1 MADLMIRPESR
12 PDDLPESASL
22 ADRLLET
29 RSPQRPQSSP
39 RIRIEVDGRVVEG
52 FEGQTI
58 LEVCRDNGIEIPTLC
73 YEPKLPGF
81 GACRMCVVE
90 VEGEEHPPIS
100 CSRSCEDG
108 MKVQTQTEEVRR
120 LRRTNLE
127 LIFSD
132 HNAYCLPPC
141 QNKCPSH
148 IDIPGFL
155 KANAEADWRES
166 TRIFKR
172 TIPFP
177 SVLGRVCPAPC
188 EEHCRRDEVDEAIA
202 IRDSHRYAGDQ
213 VLKAMLD
220 EGVEP
225 PIPFERQ
232 APSGRKAAVIGSGPA
247 GMAAAFYLLLNGH
260 DVTVFERD
268 PAPGGM
274 LRYGIPQYRLPKV
287 EVLEAEY
294 ESVTRLGAKI
304 VCNAGL
310 GRDFT
315 LDDLTNRGFD
325 AVVIAIGCYDTNKLG
340 IPGEDAA
347 EVLDGLEYLRTATL
361 GLPYP
366 DHAGK
371 RVVVIGGG
379 FTSMDCSRTSIR
391 QGAKE
396 VTLVYRRD
404 MKDMP
409 AANEVHEAIEEG
421 VTAIFQAGPVRVVT
435 DKAGNVTG
443 VEFIRM
449 QPGAPDASGRR
460 RPEPAPG
467 TEFTV
472 PCDRVLLAIGQGP
485 ELDWIGPGSE
495 GPEATKQ
502 HRLKADAVT
511 FETGRPGVFGTG
523 DVRVG
528 AATVVQAVAEGRR
541 AAYAVDAF
549 LKGQDLAAIRTRQT
563 LAEPQPE
570 FLSIVP
576 FTSEVK
582 EPRYRMTAMEAEERN
597 HSYIEYELPYTRE
610 TAVAEST
617 RCLQCTC
624 EAIGFCDL
632 RRLGIEYGT
641 TLQTLEPGAHQ
652 GAGFRSVNENRFTG
666 VNHDYIRDDSHA
678 FILREPSRCIDCGRC
693 AQVCSEVVGAAC
705 YDFMRIGF
713 DTLVTTPLDMSL
725 NDTPCVSCGRCAE
738 TCPTG
743 ALMPKPRILEKYEVD
758 ESRCILCGIC
768 VDACPYD
775 ALRDGGDIE
784 LAHTSRAEPTIDLIA
799 LAAIDRETEITYIRR
814 ERGWADAAAA
824 EGRPFDPSR
833 MLPVLP
839 PTVAGIPTGAARWAR
854 ACPRQRSRRAR
865 DGDGAAARR
874 ARVAPVLRTLL
885 SIALA
890 LVVIGFVFTVAAVMV
905 IFLGQDWGDA
915 LFWVFACLMVISG
928 LLVVTMR
935 DIIRCGLAMIVCFGS
950 LAGIYVVMGATL
962 IGAAQVIVYIGAIS
976 VLILFAIMLTQT
988 KAAPTRL
995 VFQTQAG
1002 PAAIA
1007 AVVIAVLIGLAVSAT
1022 DWGARDERI
1031 PYTANQVSQQLFAT
1045 FVLPFEIVSV
1055 LLLAAVIGAVFLAK
1069 REPGG
1074 PS

>member
-1 MADLMIRPESR
+1 MADLITR
-12 PDDLPESASL
+12 PDNRPDTPIVYDTTTPREDSVAE
-22 ADRLLET
+22 RLLT
-29 RSPQRPQSSP
+29 TQSPQRPQSTP
-39 RIRIEVDGRVVEG
+39 AIRIEVDGRVIEG
-52 FEGQTI
+52 LEGQTI

-100 CSRSCEDG
+100 CSRACEDG

-155 KANAEADWRES
+155 KQNAEGNWRES
-166 TRIFKR
+166 TRVFKR

-188 EEHCRRDEVDEAIA
+188 EDHCRRDEVDEAIA

-213 VLKAMLD
+213 VLKQMLD
-220 EGVEP
+220 DGMDP
-225 PIPFERQ
+225 PVPFEILEKT
-232 APSGRKAAVIGSGPA
+232 GRKVAVIGSGPA
-247 GMAAAFYLLLNGH
+247 GMAAAYYLLINGH

-294 ESVTRLGAKI
+294 ESVTRLGGKM
-304 VCNAGL
+304 VCNQGL

-315 LDDLTNRGFD
+315 LDDLQFQGFD
-325 AVVIAIGCYDTNKLG
+325 AVLIAIGCYDTNKLG
-340 IPGEDAA
+340 VPGEDAA

-366 DHAGK
+366 GHRGK
-371 RVVVIGGG
+371 RVVVVGGG

-409 AANEVHEAIEEG
+409 ASGEVHEAIEEG
-421 VTAIFQAGPVRVVT
+421 VTAIFQAGPTRVIT
-435 DKAGNVTG
+435 DAAGNVTG
-443 VEFIRM
+443 IEFIRM
-449 QPGAPDASGRR
+449 VPGAPDASGRR

-467 TEFTV
+467 TEFTI

-485 ELDWIGPGSE
+485 ELTWIGPGSS
-495 GPEATKQ
+495 GPAATKNR
-502 HRLKADAVT
+502 RLQADAVT
-511 FETGRPGVFGTG
+511 FETGRKGVFASG

-528 AATVVQAVAEGRR
+528 AATVVQAIAEGRR
-541 AAYAVDAF
+541 SAYAVDAY
-549 LKGQDLAAIRTRQT
+549 LRGHDLATIKTRQQ

-582 EPRYRMTAMEAEERN
+582 EPRYRLKALEAEVRN
-597 HSYIEYELPYTRE
+597 TSYVEYEIPYSTAE
-610 TAVAEST
+610 AVAEST

-641 TLQTLEPGAHQ
+641 TLQTLEPQHDQ
-652 GAGFRSVNENRFTG
+652 GAGYRSVTENRFTG
-666 VNHDYIRDDSHA
+666 INHDYIRDDSHA

-693 AQVCSEVVGAAC
+693 ANVCAEVVGAAC

-743 ALMPKPRILEKYEVD
+743 ALMPKPRVLQKYEVD

-775 ALRDGGDIE
+775 ALRDGGEFE
-784 LAHTSRAEPTIDLIA
+784 LAHTSRAEPMIDLMA
-799 LAAIDRETEITYIRR
+799 LASIDRETEVTYIRR
-814 ERGWADAAAA
+814 ERDWLQRAVE
-824 EGRPFDPSR
+824 EGRFVDRAR

-839 PTVAGIPTGAARWAR
+839 ASVAGNGNGNGSSLTTTGHEH
-854 ACPRQRSRRAR
+854 
-865 DGDGAAARR
+865 GGAGGTH
-874 ARVAPVLRTLL
+874 LH
-885 SIALA
+885 
-890 LVVIGFVFTVAAVMV
+890 
-905 IFLGQDWGDA
+905 
-915 LFWVFACLMVISG
+915 
-928 LLVVTMR
+928 
-935 DIIRCGLAMIVCFGS
+935 
-950 LAGIYVVMGATL
+950 
-962 IGAAQVIVYIGAIS
+962 
-976 VLILFAIMLTQT
+976 
-988 KAAPTRL
+988 
-995 VFQTQAG
+995 
-1002 PAAIA
+1002 
-1007 AVVIAVLIGLAVSAT
+1007 
-1022 DWGARDERI
+1022 
-1031 PYTANQVSQQLFAT
+1031 
-1045 FVLPFEIVSV
+1045 
-1055 LLLAAVIGAVFLAK
+1055 AK
-1069 REPGG
+1069 
-1074 PS
+1074 

>member
-1 MADLMIRPESR
+1 MADLISRPEIRPDAPAVLDTTTPLE
-12 PDDLPESASL
+12 ETL
-22 ADRLLET
+22 AERLIT
-29 RSPQRPQSSP
+29 TQSPQRPLSTP

-52 FEGQTI
+52 LEGQTI

-90 VEGEEHPPIS
+90 VEGEANPPIS
-100 CSRSCEDG
+100 CSRAAEAG
-108 MKVQTQTEEVRR
+108 MVVRTQTDEVRR

-155 KANAEADWRES
+155 KANAEGEWRES
-166 TRIFKR
+166 ARIFKR

-177 SVLGRVCPAPC
+177 SILGRVCPAPC

-213 VLKAMLD
+213 VLRQMHD
-220 EGVEP
+220 EGIDP
-225 PIPFERQ
+225 PVPFELQ
-232 APSGRKAAVIGSGPA
+232 SKSGRRVAVIGSGPA
-247 GMAAAFYLLLNGH
+247 GMSAAYYLLIAGH
-260 DVTVFERD
+260 EVTVFERD

-294 ESVTRLGAKI
+294 ESVTRLGGRI
-304 VCNAGL
+304 VCGQGL

-315 LDDLTNRGFD
+315 IDDLQLQGFD
-325 AVVIAIGCYDTNKLG
+325 AILIAIGCYDTNKLG
-340 IPGEDAA
+340 IPGEDADG
-347 EVLDGLEYLRTATL
+347 VIDGLEYLRTATL

-371 RVVVIGGG
+371 RIVVIGGG
-379 FTSMDCSRTSIR
+379 FTAMDCSRTSVR
-391 QGAKE
+391 QGCAE
-396 VTLVYRRD
+396 TTLVYRRD

-409 AANEVHEAIEEG
+409 AASEVHEAIEEG
-421 VTAIFQAGPVRVVT
+421 VTAIFQAGPTRVIA
-435 DKAGNVTG
+435 DDAGKVTG

-449 QPGAPDASGRR
+449 QLGAPDASGRR

-467 TEFTV
+467 TEFVV

-485 ELDWIGPGSE
+485 DLSWIGPGSE
-495 GPEATKQ
+495 GVEATRQ
-502 HRLKADAVT
+502 RRLKADAVT
-511 FETGRPGVFGTG
+511 FATDRPGVFGTG
-523 DVRVG
+523 DVRIG
-528 AATVVQAVAEGRR
+528 AATVVQAIAEGRR
-541 AAYAVDAF
+541 ASYAIDAY
-549 LKGQDLAAIRTRQT
+549 LKGLDLSAIKTRQQ

-582 EPRYRMTAMEAEERN
+582 EPRIRLAAMEAEVRRD
-597 HSYIEYELPYTRE
+597 SYLEYEIPYTPE
-610 TAVAEST
+610 QAIAEST

-641 TLQTLEPGAHQ
+641 TLRTLEKQHHF
-652 GAGFRSVNENRFTG
+652 GAGFRSVTENRFTG
-666 VNHDYIRDDSHA
+666 RNHDYLRDDSHA

-693 AQVCSEVVGAAC
+693 AQVCAEVVGAAC

-743 ALMPKPRILEKYEVD
+743 ALMPKPRILEKYDVD

-775 ALRDGGDIE
+775 ALRDGADFE
-784 LAHTSRAEPTIDLIA
+784 LAHTGRERPMIDLIA
-799 LAAIDRETEITYIRR
+799 LAAVERETEATYIRR
-814 ERGWADAAAA
+814 ERDWATRALAD
-824 EGRPFDPSR
+824 GRPTRPDR
-833 MLPVLP
+833 LLPVLP
-839 PTVAGIPTGAARWAR
+839 ASLV
-854 ACPRQRSRRAR
+854 S
-865 DGDGAAARR
+865 GDGGGHGR
-874 ARVAPVLRTLL
+874 
-885 SIALA
+885 S
-890 LVVIGFVFTVAAVMV
+890 GGN
-905 IFLGQDWGDA
+905 GQGAGAHGPGD
-915 LFWVFACLMVISG
+915 G
-928 LLVVTMR
+928 H
-935 DIIRCGLAMIVCFGS
+935 G
-950 LAGIYVVMGATL
+950 
-962 IGAAQVIVYIGAIS
+962 
-976 VLILFAIMLTQT
+976 
-988 KAAPTRL
+988 
-995 VFQTQAG
+995 
-1002 PAAIA
+1002 
-1007 AVVIAVLIGLAVSAT
+1007 
-1022 DWGARDERI
+1022 
-1031 PYTANQVSQQLFAT
+1031 
-1045 FVLPFEIVSV
+1045 
-1055 LLLAAVIGAVFLAK
+1055 
-1069 REPGG
+1069 
-1074 PS
+1074 

>member
-1 MADLMIRPESR
+1 MTDLIERPPSEVVPREPGAGPGERHEPHVPRENESRPESR
-12 PDDLPESASL
+12 PDQPIKLDTLVPLEDSL
-22 ADRLLET
+22 AET
-29 RSPQRPQSSP
+29 YLTTQTPQRPQSTP

-52 FEGQTI
+52 LDGQTI

-81 GACRMCVVE
+81 GACRMCVVD

-100 CSRSCEDG
+100 CSRSAENG
-108 MKVQTQTEEVRR
+108 MVVQTQTEDIRR

-155 KANAEADWRES
+155 KQNAEGNFRES

-202 IRDSHRYAGDQ
+202 IRDSHRYAGDM
-213 VLKAMLD
+213 VIKSMLD
-220 EGVEP
+220 EGQDP
-225 PIPFERQ
+225 PIPFEKQ
-232 APSGRKAAVIGSGPA
+232 PATGRRAAVIGSGPA
-247 GMAAAFYLLLNGH
+247 GMAAAYYLLLSGH

-294 ESVTRLGAKI
+294 ESVSRLGGRI
-304 VCNAGL
+304 VCNQGL

-315 LDDLTNRGFD
+315 LDDLQYQGFD
-325 AVVIAIGCYDTNKLG
+325 AILVAIGCYDTNKLG
-340 IPGEDAA
+340 IPGEDAP

-409 AANEVHEAIEEG
+409 ASNEVHEAIEEG

-435 DKAGNVTG
+435 DKDNNVTG

-449 QPGAPDASGRR
+449 QLGEPDASGRR
-460 RPEPAPG
+460 RPEPAAG
-467 TEFTV
+467 TEFTI

-485 ELDWIGPGSE
+485 QLDWIGPGSE
-495 GPEATKQ
+495 GVKATKNR
-502 HRLKADAVT
+502 RLQADAVT

-523 DVRVG
+523 DVRIG
-528 AATVVQAVAEGRR
+528 AATVVEAIAEGRR

-549 LKGQDLAAIRTRQT
+549 LRGNDLAEIRTRQT
-563 LAEPQPE
+563 LAEPQPI

-582 EPRYRMTAMEAEERN
+582 EPRYRLKAMEAEERK
-597 HSYIEYELPYTRE
+597 HSYVEYELPYARE
-610 TAVAEST
+610 EIVAEST

-624 EAIGFCDL
+624 EAIGYCDL
-632 RRLGIEYGT
+632 RRLGIEYET
-641 TLQTLEPGAHQ
+641 TLTTLEPEPHQ
-652 GAGFRSVNENRFTG
+652 GAGLRSVGENRFTG
-666 VNHDYIRDDSHA
+666 VNHDYVRDDSHA

-693 AQVCSEVVGAAC
+693 AQVCAEVVGAAC

-743 ALMPKPRILEKYEVD
+743 ALMPKPRVLQKYEVD

-775 ALRDGGDIE
+775 ALRDGGEFE
-784 LAHTSRAEPTIDLIA
+784 LAHSSRAEPMIDLMA
-799 LAAIDRETEITYIRR
+799 MAQVDRETEVTYIRK
-814 ERGWADAAAA
+814 ERDWLQRAIEA
-824 EGRPFDPSR
+824 GRFVQTDR
-833 MLPVLP
+833 LLTVLP
-839 PTVAGIPTGAARWAR
+839 
-854 ACPRQRSRRAR
+854 
-865 DGDGAAARR
+865 
-874 ARVAPVLRTLL
+874 
-885 SIALA
+885 
-890 LVVIGFVFTVAAVMV
+890 
-905 IFLGQDWGDA
+905 
-915 LFWVFACLMVISG
+915 
-928 LLVVTMR
+928 
-935 DIIRCGLAMIVCFGS
+935 
-950 LAGIYVVMGATL
+950 ATL
-962 IGAAQVIVYIGAIS
+962 SRNGDSGNGHGNGSGPDGHGHGAGS
-976 VLILFAIMLTQT
+976 GGESR
-988 KAAPTRL
+988 AAHL
-995 VFQTQAG
+995 
-1002 PAAIA
+1002 
-1007 AVVIAVLIGLAVSAT
+1007 
-1022 DWGARDERI
+1022 
-1031 PYTANQVSQQLFAT
+1031 
-1045 FVLPFEIVSV
+1045 
-1055 LLLAAVIGAVFLAK
+1055 K
-1069 REPGG
+1069 
-1074 PS
+1074 

>member
-1 MADLMIRPESR
+1 MTDTIAR
-12 PDDLPESASL
+12 PDGRPLPTTTARTNADSL
-22 ADRLLET
+22 AERLLDT
-29 RSPQRPQSSP
+29 QSPQRPQSTP

-52 FEGQTI
+52 YEGQTI

-100 CSRSCEDG
+100 CSRTCEPE
-108 MKVQTQTEEVRR
+108 MKIQTQTEEVRR

-155 KANAEADWRES
+155 KANAEGDFRES
-166 TRIFKR
+166 ARIFKR

-202 IRDSHRYAGDQ
+202 IRDTHRYAGDQ
-213 VLKAMLD
+213 VLKSMLD
-220 EGVEP
+220 DGVDP
-225 PIPFERQ
+225 PVPFEQ
-232 APSGRKAAVIGSGPA
+232 QVKSGRRAAVIGSGPA
-247 GMAAAFYLLLNGH
+247 GMSAAYYLLIAGH

-294 ESVTRLGAKI
+294 ESVTRLGGKM

-310 GRDFT
+310 GRDFS
-315 LDDLTNRGFD
+315 LDDLTNQGFD
-325 AVVIAIGCYDTNKLG
+325 AVVVAIGCYDTNKLG
-340 IPGEDAA
+340 IPNEDAA

-366 DHAGK
+366 DHVGK

-379 FTSMDCSRTSIR
+379 FTSMDCSRTSVR

-409 AANEVHEAIEEG
+409 AADEVHEAIEEG
-421 VTAIFQAGPVRVVT
+421 VTAIFQAGPTRVMV
-435 DKAGNVTG
+435 DDDGNVTG

-449 QPGAPDASGRR
+449 ALGAPDASGRR

-467 TEFTV
+467 TEFTI

-485 ELDWIGPGSE
+485 ELDWLEQPGNE
-495 GPEATKQ
+495 GPEKTKQ
-502 HRLKADAVT
+502 WRLKADAVT

-523 DVRVG
+523 DVRIG

-541 AAYAVDAF
+541 SAYAVDAF
-549 LKGQDLAAIRTRQT
+549 LKGLDLSAIRTRQT

-582 EPRYRMTAMEAEERN
+582 EPRYRMTALEADLRN
-597 HSYIEYELPYTRE
+597 SSYIEYELPYTRE
-610 TAVAEST
+610 AAIAEST

-641 TLQTLEPGAHQ
+641 TLQTLEPAHHQ
-652 GAGFRSVNENRFTG
+652 GAGYRSVTENRFTG

-693 AQVCSEVVGAAC
+693 AQVCAEVVGAAC

-743 ALMPKPRILEKYEVD
+743 ALMPKPRVLEKYEVD

-784 LAHTSRAEPTIDLIA
+784 LAHTGRAEPTIDLMA
-799 LAAIDRETEITYIRR
+799 LASIDRETEVTYIRR
-814 ERGWADAAAA
+814 ERDWASRAAA
-824 EGRPFDPSR
+824 EGRVIDTTRF
-833 MLPVLP
+833 LPVLP
-839 PTVAGIPTGAARWAR
+839 AAVAGIPAGNGGNGHGH
-854 ACPRQRSRRAR
+854 
-865 DGDGAAARR
+865 DHGHGDGHGA
-874 ARVAPVLRTLL
+874 
-885 SIALA
+885 
-890 LVVIGFVFTVAAVMV
+890 VAA
-905 IFLGQDWGDA
+905 LG
-915 LFWVFACLMVISG
+915 
-928 LLVVTMR
+928 
-935 DIIRCGLAMIVCFGS
+935 
-950 LAGIYVVMGATL
+950 
-962 IGAAQVIVYIGAIS
+962 
-976 VLILFAIMLTQT
+976 
-988 KAAPTRL
+988 
-995 VFQTQAG
+995 
-1002 PAAIA
+1002 
-1007 AVVIAVLIGLAVSAT
+1007 
-1022 DWGARDERI
+1022 
-1031 PYTANQVSQQLFAT
+1031 
-1045 FVLPFEIVSV
+1045 
-1055 LLLAAVIGAVFLAK
+1055 
-1069 REPGG
+1069 PGG
-1074 PS
+1074 HE

>member
-1 MADLMIRPESR
+1 MTDTLARPER
-12 PDDLPESASL
+12 LPSGAPTETSASPDSL
-22 ADRLLET
+22 AERLLDT
-29 RSPQRPQSSP
+29 QAPQRPQSTP

-108 MKVQTQTEEVRR
+108 MKVETQTEEIRR

-155 KANAEADWRES
+155 KANAEGDWRES

-202 IRDSHRYAGDQ
+202 IRDTHRYAGDQ
-213 VLKAMLD
+213 VLKSMLD
-220 EGVEP
+220 EDVDP
-225 PIPFERQ
+225 PVPFERQ
-232 APSGRKAAVIGSGPA
+232 APSGRRAAVIGSGPA
-247 GMAAAFYLLLNGH
+247 GMAAAYYLLIAGH

-268 PAPGGM
+268 PSPGGM

-294 ESVTRLGAKI
+294 ESISRLGGTV

-315 LDDLTNRGFD
+315 LDDLTNQGFD
-325 AVVIAIGCYDTNKLG
+325 SVIVAIGCYDTNKLG
-340 IPGEDAA
+340 IPNEDADG
-347 EVLDGLEYLRTATL
+347 VIDGLEYLRTATL

-366 DHAGK
+366 GHVGK

-391 QGAKE
+391 QGAAE

-409 AANEVHEAIEEG
+409 AADEVHEAIEEG
-421 VTAIFQAGPVRVVT
+421 VTTIFQAGPTRVIT
-435 DKAGNVTG
+435 NPKTGAVTG

-449 QPGAPDASGRR
+449 QLGEPDASGRR
-460 RPEPAPG
+460 RPEPASG
-467 TEFTV
+467 TEFTI

-485 ELDWIGPGSE
+485 ELDWIGTPGNE

-502 HRLKADAVT
+502 RRLKADAVT
-511 FETGRPGVFGTG
+511 FWTGRPGVFGSG
-523 DVRVG
+523 DVRIG
-528 AATVVQAVAEGRR
+528 AATVVEAVAEGRR
-541 AAYAVDAF
+541 AAYAVDAYM
-549 LKGQDLAAIRTRQT
+549 KGMDLDAIRTRQT

-576 FTSEVK
+576 FTGEIK
-582 EPRYRMTAMEAEERN
+582 EPRYRMTPLPAEARN
-597 HSYIEYELPYTRE
+597 DSYIEYELPYTRE
-610 TAVAEST
+610 AAMAEST

-641 TLQTLEPGAHQ
+641 TLQTLEPQYHQ
-652 GAGFRSVNENRFTG
+652 GAGYRSVTENRFTG
-666 VNHDYIRDDSHA
+666 INHDYIRDDSHA

-693 AQVCSEVVGAAC
+693 ANVCAEVVGAAC

-775 ALRDGGDIE
+775 ALRDGADIE
-784 LAHTSRAEPTIDLIA
+784 LAHTGRSEPTIDLMA
-799 LAAIDRETEITYIRR
+799 LAAIDRETEVTYIQR
-814 ERGWADAAAA
+814 ERDWLTRARA
-824 EGRPFDPSR
+824 EGRVVDQSR
-833 MLPVLP
+833 LLPMLPPAIDGVP
-839 PTVAGIPTGAARWAR
+839 SNGGRSNGNGHGHGHDGHGA
-854 ACPRQRSRRAR
+854 
-865 DGDGAAARR
+865 
-874 ARVAPVLRTLL
+874 
-885 SIALA
+885 
-890 LVVIGFVFTVAAVMV
+890 VAA
-905 IFLGQDWGDA
+905 LG
-915 LFWVFACLMVISG
+915 
-928 LLVVTMR
+928 
-935 DIIRCGLAMIVCFGS
+935 
-950 LAGIYVVMGATL
+950 
-962 IGAAQVIVYIGAIS
+962 
-976 VLILFAIMLTQT
+976 
-988 KAAPTRL
+988 
-995 VFQTQAG
+995 
-1002 PAAIA
+1002 
-1007 AVVIAVLIGLAVSAT
+1007 
-1022 DWGARDERI
+1022 
-1031 PYTANQVSQQLFAT
+1031 
-1045 FVLPFEIVSV
+1045 
-1055 LLLAAVIGAVFLAK
+1055 
-1069 REPGG
+1069 PGRHE
-1074 PS
+1074 

>member
-1 MADLMIRPESR
+1 MTDLITRPET
-12 PDDLPESASL
+12 ASTAQSSGSPVAEDTL
-22 ADRLLET
+22 AERFLT
-29 RSPQRPQSSP
+29 SPAPQRPLSTP
-39 RIRIEVDGRVVEG
+39 PIRIEVDGRLVEG

-90 VEGEEHPPIS
+90 VEGMEHPPIS
-100 CSRSCEDG
+100 CSQRAEAG
-108 MKVQTQTEEVRR
+108 MKVRTQTDEVRR

-155 KANAEADWRES
+155 KANADADWRES
-166 TRIFKR
+166 ARIFKR

-177 SVLGRVCPAPC
+177 SILGRVCPAPC
-188 EEHCRRDEVDEAIA
+188 EEHCRRDEIDEAIA

-213 VLKAMLD
+213 VIKAMLD

-225 PIPFERQ
+225 PLPFERQ
-232 APSGRKAAVIGSGPA
+232 ASSGRRTAVIGSGPA
-247 GMAAAFYLLLNGH
+247 GMSAAYYLLLAGH

-294 ESVTRLGAKI
+294 ESVVRLGGRI
-304 VCNAGL
+304 VCNQAL
-310 GRDFT
+310 GRDFS
-315 LDDLTNRGFD
+315 LDDLQNQGFD
-325 AVVIAIGCYDTNKLG
+325 AVLVAIGCYDTNKLG
-340 IPGEDAA
+340 VPNEDADG
-347 EVLDGLEYLRTATL
+347 VLDGLEYLRTATL
-361 GLPYP
+361 GLRYP
-366 DHAGK
+366 GHEGS
-371 RVVVIGGG
+371 RVVVVGGG
-379 FTSMDCSRTSIR
+379 FTAMDCVRTSVR
-391 QGAKE
+391 QGAGE

-409 AANEVHEAIEEG
+409 AASEVHEAIEEG
-421 VTAIFQAGPVRVVT
+421 VTAIFQAGPTRVLV
-435 DKAGNVTG
+435 DDAGKVNG

-449 QPGAPDASGRR
+449 MLGEPDASGRR

-467 TEFTV
+467 TEFSV

-485 ELDWIGPGSE
+485 ELGWTDDAGNRGV
-495 GPEATKQ
+495 GATRNR
-502 HRLKADAVT
+502 RLKADAVT
-511 FETGRPGVFGTG
+511 FATDRPGVFGTG
-523 DVRVG
+523 DVRIG

-541 AAYAVDAF
+541 AAYAVDAY
-549 LKGQDLAAIRTRQT
+549 LKGADLSAIRTRQT

-582 EPRYRMTAMEAEERN
+582 EPRYRMSAMPAEVRN
-597 HSYIEYELPYTRE
+597 RSYVEYEIPYTPGE
-610 TAVAEST
+610 AVAEST

-624 EAIGFCDL
+624 EAIGYCDL

-641 TLQTLEPGAHQ
+641 TLKTLEKGFHQ
-652 GAGFRSVNENRFTG
+652 GAGYRSVTENRFTG
-666 VNHDYIRDDSHA
+666 YNHDYIRDDSHA

-693 AQVCSEVVGAAC
+693 ANVCAEVVGAAC

-743 ALMPKPRILEKYEVD
+743 ALMPKPRILRKYEVD

-775 ALRDGGDIE
+775 ALRDGADFE
-784 LAHTSRAEPTIDLIA
+784 TSHESRANPTIDLIA
-799 LAAIDRETEITYIRR
+799 LAGIERETEMTYIRR
-814 ERGWADAAAA
+814 ERDWVARMRG
-824 EGRPFDPSR
+824 EGRALAGPN
-833 MLPVLP
+833 LPVLP
-839 PTVAGIPTGAARWAR
+839 PTIAALGRPPGPGTGMVAGGNGSGAHAGTGH
-854 ACPRQRSRRAR
+854 
-865 DGDGAAARR
+865 
-874 ARVAPVLRTLL
+874 
-885 SIALA
+885 
-890 LVVIGFVFTVAAVMV
+890 
-905 IFLGQDWGDA
+905 
-915 LFWVFACLMVISG
+915 
-928 LLVVTMR
+928 
-935 DIIRCGLAMIVCFGS
+935 
-950 LAGIYVVMGATL
+950 
-962 IGAAQVIVYIGAIS
+962 AQG
-976 VLILFAIMLTQT
+976 
-988 KAAPTRL
+988 
-995 VFQTQAG
+995 
-1002 PAAIA
+1002 
-1007 AVVIAVLIGLAVSAT
+1007 
-1022 DWGARDERI
+1022 E
-1031 PYTANQVSQQLFAT
+1031 
-1045 FVLPFEIVSV
+1045 
-1055 LLLAAVIGAVFLAK
+1055 
-1069 REPGG
+1069 
-1074 PS
+1074 

>member
-1 MADLMIRPESR
+1 MADLITR
-12 PDDLPESASL
+12 PDNRPDSPAVLDTIEPR
-22 ADRLLET
+22 ADTAAERLLT
-29 RSPQRPQSSP
+29 TQSPQRPQSTP
-39 RIRIEVDGRVVEG
+39 PIRIQVDGRVVEG

-90 VEGEEHPPIS
+90 VEGSEHPPIS
-100 CSRSCEDG
+100 CSQRAEAG
-108 MKVQTQTEEVRR
+108 MKVETQTEEVRR

-155 KANAEADWRES
+155 KANAEANFRES
-166 TRIFKR
+166 ARIFKR

-220 EGVEP
+220 DGVDP
-225 PIPFERQ
+225 PVPFEMQ
-232 APSGRKAAVIGSGPA
+232 PKSGRRVAVIGSGPT
-247 GMAAAFYLLLNGH
+247 GMAAAYYLLIAGH
-260 DVTVFERD
+260 DVTVLERD

-274 LRYGIPQYRLPKV
+274 LRYGIPQYRLPKI
-287 EVLEAEY
+287 EVLDAEY
-294 ESVTRLGAKI
+294 ESITRLGGRI
-304 VCNAGL
+304 VCDQAL

-315 LDDLTNRGFD
+315 LDDLQYQGFD
-325 AVVIAIGCYDTNKLG
+325 AVLVAIGCYDTNKLG
-340 IPGEDAA
+340 IPAEDADG
-347 EVLDGLEYLRTATL
+347 VIDGLEYLRSATL
-361 GLPYP
+361 GLEVEG
-366 DHAGK
+366 HAGS

-379 FTSMDCSRTSIR
+379 FTSMDCTRTSVR
-391 QGAKE
+391 LGASE

-421 VTAIFQAGPVRVVT
+421 ATAIFQAGPTRIIT
-435 DKAGNVTG
+435 DEQTGKVSG

-449 QPGAPDASGRR
+449 QLGEPDASGRR

-467 TEFTV
+467 TEFTI

-485 ELDWIGPGSE
+485 DLSWVGPGST
-495 GPEATKQ
+495 GVEATKQ
-502 HRLKADAVT
+502 RRLKADAVT
-511 FETGRPGVFGTG
+511 FETGRPGVFGSG
-523 DVRVG
+523 DVRIG

-541 AAYAVDAF
+541 SAYAVDAY
-549 LKGQDLAAIRTRQT
+549 LKGLDLGAIRTRQT

-576 FTSEVK
+576 FTSETK
-582 EPRYRMTAMEAEERN
+582 EPRYRLTAMEPEVRN
-597 HSYIEYELPYTRE
+597 RSYVEYEIPYSRE
-610 TAVAEST
+610 EGMAEST

-641 TLQTLEPGAHQ
+641 TLKTLEPQHHQ
-652 GAGFRSVNENRFTG
+652 GAGYRSVTENRFTG
-666 VNHDYIRDDSHA
+666 LNHDYIRDDSHA

-693 AQVCSEVVGAAC
+693 ANVCAEVVGAAC

-743 ALMPKPRILEKYEVD
+743 ALMPKPRILQKYEVD

-775 ALRDGGDIE
+775 ALRHGADVE
-784 LAHTSRAEPTIDLIA
+784 LSHSSREEPMIDLIA
-799 LAAIDRETEITYIRR
+799 ISQVERETEVSYIGR
-814 ERGWADAAAA
+814 ERDWLERARA
-824 EGRPFDPSR
+824 EGRLVEPTR
-833 MLPVLP
+833 LLPVLP
-839 PTVAGIPTGAARWAR
+839 A
-854 ACPRQRSRRAR
+854 
-865 DGDGAAARR
+865 
-874 ARVAPVLRTLL
+874 
-885 SIALA
+885 SIAGNGHGGNGHGGSHDGHA
-890 LVVIGFVFTVAAVMV
+890 HGGAGRAIG
-905 IFLGQDWGDA
+905 
-915 LFWVFACLMVISG
+915 
-928 LLVVTMR
+928 
-935 DIIRCGLAMIVCFGS
+935 
-950 LAGIYVVMGATL
+950 
-962 IGAAQVIVYIGAIS
+962 
-976 VLILFAIMLTQT
+976 
-988 KAAPTRL
+988 
-995 VFQTQAG
+995 
-1002 PAAIA
+1002 
-1007 AVVIAVLIGLAVSAT
+1007 
-1022 DWGARDERI
+1022 
-1031 PYTANQVSQQLFAT
+1031 
-1045 FVLPFEIVSV
+1045 
-1055 LLLAAVIGAVFLAK
+1055 
-1069 REPGG
+1069 PGG
-1074 PS
+1074 GAHHR

>member
-1 MADLMIRPESR
+1 MADLITR
-12 PDDLPESASL
+12 PDNRPDTPIVFDTVTAREDTL
-22 ADRLLET
+22 AERLLT
-29 RSPQRPQSSP
+29 TQSPQRPQSTP
-39 RIRIEVDGRVVEG
+39 AIRMEVDGRVIEG

-100 CSRSCEDG
+100 CSRAAEDG
-108 MKVQTQTEEVRR
+108 MKVQTQTDELRR

-155 KANAEADWRES
+155 KQNAEGNWRES
-166 TRIFKR
+166 ARVFKR

-177 SVLGRVCPAPC
+177 SILGRVCLAPC
-188 EEHCRRDEVDEAIA
+188 EDHCRRDEVDEAIA

-213 VLKAMLD
+213 VLRQMLD
-220 EGVEP
+220 DGIDP
-225 PIPFERQ
+225 PLPFEVQ
-232 APSGRKAAVIGSGPA
+232 TQTGRRVAVIGSGPA
-247 GMAAAFYLLLNGH
+247 GMAAAYYLLINGH

-294 ESVTRLGAKI
+294 ESVTRLGGKI
-304 VCNAGL
+304 VCNQAL

-315 LDDLTNRGFD
+315 LDDLQLQGFD
-325 AVVIAIGCYDTNKLG
+325 AVLVAIGCYDTNKLG
-340 IPGEDAA
+340 VPGEDAA

-371 RVVVIGGG
+371 RVVVVGGG
-379 FTSMDCSRTSIR
+379 FTSMDCVRTSVR

-409 AANEVHEAIEEG
+409 ASGEVHEAIEEG
-421 VTAIFQAGPVRVVT
+421 VTAIFQAGPTRVIT
-435 DKAGNVTG
+435 DEAGNVTG

-449 QPGAPDASGRR
+449 ALGAPDASGRR

-467 TEFTV
+467 TEFTI

-485 ELDWIGPGSE
+485 DLTWIGPGST
-495 GPEATKQ
+495 GPTATKNR
-502 HRLKADAVT
+502 RLQADAVT
-511 FETGRPGVFGTG
+511 FETSRPGVFATG
-523 DVRVG
+523 DVRIG
-528 AATVVQAVAEGRR
+528 AATVVQAIAEGRR
-541 AAYAVDAF
+541 AAYAVNAY
-549 LKGQDLAAIRTRQT
+549 LRGHDLSEIKTRQT

-576 FTSEVK
+576 FTAEVK
-582 EPRYRMTAMEAEERN
+582 EPRYRMKALEAEVRN
-597 HSYIEYELPYTRE
+597 KSYVEYEIPYSIAE
-610 TAVAEST
+610 AVAEST

-641 TLQTLEPGAHQ
+641 TLQTLEPHHHQ
-652 GAGFRSVNENRFTG
+652 GAGYRSVTENRFTG
-666 VNHDYIRDDSHA
+666 INHDYIRDDSHA

-693 AQVCSEVVGAAC
+693 ANVCAEVVGAAC

-743 ALMPKPRILEKYEVD
+743 ALMPKPRILTKYEVD

-775 ALRDGGDIE
+775 ALRDGGEFE
-784 LAHTSRAEPTIDLIA
+784 LAHTSREEPMIDLMA
-799 LAAIDRETEITYIRR
+799 LAAVDRETEVTYIRR
-814 ERGWADAAAA
+814 ERDWLQRAAD
-824 EGRPFDPSR
+824 EGRFVDR
-833 MLPVLP
+833 GKLLPVLP
-839 PTVAGIPTGAARWAR
+839 A
-854 ACPRQRSRRAR
+854 
-865 DGDGAAARR
+865 
-874 ARVAPVLRTLL
+874 
-885 SIALA
+885 SIALGIGNGGSSGGTA
-890 LVVIGFVFTVAAVMV
+890 LATTG
-905 IFLGQDWGDA
+905 
-915 LFWVFACLMVISG
+915 
-928 LLVVTMR
+928 R
-935 DIIRCGLAMIVCFGS
+935 DDDG
-950 LAGIYVVMGATL
+950 AGGGAH
-962 IGAAQVIVYIGAIS
+962 AH
-976 VLILFAIMLTQT
+976 
-988 KAAPTRL
+988 PH
-995 VFQTQAG
+995 
-1002 PAAIA
+1002 
-1007 AVVIAVLIGLAVSAT
+1007 
-1022 DWGARDERI
+1022 AR
-1031 PYTANQVSQQLFAT
+1031 
-1045 FVLPFEIVSV
+1045 
-1055 LLLAAVIGAVFLAK
+1055 
-1069 REPGG
+1069 
-1074 PS
+1074 

>member
-1 MADLMIRPESR
+1 MTDTLARPER
-12 PDDLPESASL
+12 LPAEAPTGASAESL
-22 ADRLLET
+22 AERLLDT
-29 RSPQRPQSSP
+29 QAPQRPQSTP

-100 CSRSCEDG
+100 CSRDCEDG

-213 VLKAMLD
+213 VLKSMLD
-220 EGVEP
+220 DGVDP
-225 PIPFERQ
+225 PVPFERQ
-232 APSGRKAAVIGSGPA
+232 APSGRRAAVIGSGPA
-247 GMAAAFYLLLNGH
+247 GMAAAYYLLIAGH

-294 ESVTRLGAKI
+294 ESISRLGGEV
-304 VCNAGL
+304 VCNVGL

-315 LDDLTNRGFD
+315 LDDLTNQGFD
-325 AVVIAIGCYDTNKLG
+325 SVVVAIGCYDTNKLG
-340 IPGEDAA
+340 IPNEDADG
-347 EVLDGLEYLRTATL
+347 VIDGLEYLRTATL

-366 DHAGK
+366 GHIGK

-391 QGAKE
+391 QGASE

-409 AANEVHEAIEEG
+409 AADEVHEAIEEG
-421 VTAIFQAGPVRVVT
+421 VTAIFQAGPTRVIT
-435 DKAGNVTG
+435 NPKSGAVTG

-449 QPGAPDASGRR
+449 QLGEPDASGRR

-467 TEFTV
+467 TEFTI

-485 ELDWIGPGSE
+485 ELDWVGMPGNE

-502 HRLKADAVT
+502 RRLKADAVT
-511 FETGRPGVFGTG
+511 FSTGRPGVFGSG
-523 DVRVG
+523 DVRIG
-528 AATVVQAVAEGRR
+528 AATVVEAVAEGRR
-541 AAYAVDAF
+541 AAYAVDAY
-549 LKGQDLAAIRTRQT
+549 LKGMDLDAIRTRQT

-576 FTSEVK
+576 FTGEVK
-582 EPRYRMTAMEAEERN
+582 EPRYRMTPLPADARN
-597 HSYIEYELPYTRE
+597 DSYIEYELPYTRE
-610 TAVAEST
+610 AAMAEST

-641 TLQTLEPGAHQ
+641 TLATLEPNHHQ
-652 GAGFRSVNENRFTG
+652 GAGYRSVTENRFTG

-775 ALRDGGDIE
+775 ALRDGADIE
-784 LAHTSRAEPTIDLIA
+784 LAHTGRSEPTIDLMA
-799 LAAIDRETEITYIRR
+799 LAAIDRETEVTYIQR
-814 ERGWADAAAA
+814 ERDWLARARA
-824 EGRPFDPSR
+824 EGRVVDRSR
-833 MLPVLP
+833 LLPMLPPAIEGVP
-839 PTVAGIPTGAARWAR
+839 SNGGRSNGNGHGHDGHGA
-854 ACPRQRSRRAR
+854 
-865 DGDGAAARR
+865 
-874 ARVAPVLRTLL
+874 
-885 SIALA
+885 
-890 LVVIGFVFTVAAVMV
+890 VAA
-905 IFLGQDWGDA
+905 
-915 LFWVFACLMVISG
+915 
-928 LLVVTMR
+928 
-935 DIIRCGLAMIVCFGS
+935 
-950 LAGIYVVMGATL
+950 
-962 IGAAQVIVYIGAIS
+962 IG
-976 VLILFAIMLTQT
+976 
-988 KAAPTRL
+988 
-995 VFQTQAG
+995 
-1002 PAAIA
+1002 
-1007 AVVIAVLIGLAVSAT
+1007 
-1022 DWGARDERI
+1022 
-1031 PYTANQVSQQLFAT
+1031 
-1045 FVLPFEIVSV
+1045 
-1055 LLLAAVIGAVFLAK
+1055 
-1069 REPGG
+1069 PGRHE
-1074 PS
+1074 

>member
-1 MADLMIRPESR
+1 MTDLITRPERR
-12 PDDLPESASL
+12 PVSPDESL
-22 ADRLLET
+22 AERLLA
-29 RSPQRPQSSP
+29 SPAPQRPHSTP
-39 RIRIEVDGRVVEG
+39 AIRIEVDGRVVEG
-52 FEGQTI
+52 LEGQTI

-81 GACRMCVVE
+81 GACRMCVVK

-100 CSRSCEDG
+100 CSRTAEPE
-108 MKVQTQTEEVRR
+108 MKVQTQTEELRR

-155 KANAEADWRES
+155 KQNAEGEWRES
-166 TRIFKR
+166 ARIFKR

-202 IRDSHRYAGDQ
+202 IRDSHRHAGDQ

-220 EGVEP
+220 QGIDP
-225 PIPFERQ
+225 PVPFELQ
-232 APSGRKAAVIGSGPA
+232 PKSGRRAAVIGSGPA
-247 GMAAAFYLLLNGH
+247 GMSAAYYLLIAGH
-260 DVTVFERD
+260 EVTVFERD

-294 ESVTRLGAKI
+294 ESVTRLGGKM
-304 VCNAGL
+304 VCGQAL

-315 LDDLTNRGFD
+315 LDDLQNQGFD
-325 AVVIAIGCYDTNKLG
+325 AVVVAIGCYDTNTLG
-340 IPGEDAA
+340 IPSEDADG
-347 EVLDGLEYLRTATL
+347 VIDGLEYLRTATL

-379 FTSMDCSRTSIR
+379 FTSMDCSRTSVR
-391 QGAKE
+391 QGAAE

-409 AANEVHEAIEEG
+409 ASGEVHEAIEEG
-421 VTAIFQAGPVRVVT
+421 VQAIFQAGPTRVIT
-435 DKAGNVTG
+435 DERTGKVTG

-449 QPGAPDASGRR
+449 ALGAPDASGRR

-467 TEFTV
+467 TEFII

-485 ELDWIGPGSE
+485 DLRWIGPGSE
-495 GPEATKQ
+495 GVKANRQ
-502 HRLKADAVT
+502 RRLQADAVT

-523 DVRVG
+523 DVRIG
-528 AATVVQAVAEGRR
+528 ATTVVQATAEGRR
-541 AAYAVDAF
+541 AAYAADAF
-549 LKGQDLAAIRTRQT
+549 LKGQDLSAIRTRQT

-576 FTSEVK
+576 FTSEAK
-582 EPRYRMTAMEAEERN
+582 EPRYRMTAMEADERN
-597 HSYIEYELPYTRE
+597 RSYVEYEIPYTRE
-610 TAVAEST
+610 EAVAEST

-632 RRLGIEYGT
+632 RRLGIEHGT
-641 TLQTLEPGAHQ
+641 TLQTLEPGHDH
-652 GAGFRSVNENRFTG
+652 GAGYRSVTENRFTG
-666 VNHDYIRDDSHA
+666 VNHDYVRDDSHA

-693 AQVCSEVVGAAC
+693 ANVCAEVVGAAC
-705 YDFMRIGF
+705 YDFMRTGF

-743 ALMPKPRILEKYEVD
+743 ALMPKPRVLQKFEVD

-775 ALRDGGDIE
+775 ALRDGGDFE
-784 LAHTSRAEPTIDLIA
+784 LAHTSRSNPNIDLLA
-799 LAAIDRETEITYIRR
+799 LAAIDRETEGTYIRR
-814 ERGWADAAAA
+814 DREWRDKAASS
-824 EGRPFDPSR
+824 GRLVPASR
-833 MLPVLP
+833 HLPVLP
-839 PTVAGIPTGAARWAR
+839 A
-854 ACPRQRSRRAR
+854 S
-865 DGDGAAARR
+865 
-874 ARVAPVLRTLL
+874 
-885 SIALA
+885 
-890 LVVIGFVFTVAAVMV
+890 VAAQ
-905 IFLGQDWGDA
+905 LGAGGNGHDNGHA
-915 LFWVFACLMVISG
+915 GSSG
-928 LLVVTMR
+928 T
-935 DIIRCGLAMIVCFGS
+935 GHA
-950 LAGIYVVMGATL
+950 
-962 IGAAQVIVYIGAIS
+962 
-976 VLILFAIMLTQT
+976 
-988 KAAPTRL
+988 RL
-995 VFQTQAG
+995 
-1002 PAAIA
+1002 
-1007 AVVIAVLIGLAVSAT
+1007 
-1022 DWGARDERI
+1022 
-1031 PYTANQVSQQLFAT
+1031 
-1045 FVLPFEIVSV
+1045 
-1055 LLLAAVIGAVFLAK
+1055 K
-1069 REPGG
+1069 
-1074 PS
+1074 

>member
-1 MADLMIRPESR
+1 MTDLITR
-12 PDDLPESASL
+12 PDDLPTASPTTTPLADSL
-22 ADRLLET
+22 AERLIT
-29 RSPQRPQSSP
+29 TQAPQRPQHTP
-39 RIRIEVDGRVVEG
+39 PIRIEVDGRVVEG
-52 FEGQTI
+52 LEGQTI

-90 VEGEEHPPIS
+90 VEGEAHPPIS
-100 CSRSCEDG
+100 CSRRAEAG
-108 MKVQTQTEEVRR
+108 MVVQTQTDEVRR

-155 KANAEADWRES
+155 KANAEGNWRES
-166 TRIFKR
+166 ARIFKR

-213 VLKAMLD
+213 VIRAQLNDGMD
-220 EGVEP
+220 P
-225 PIPFERQ
+225 PLPFEPK
-232 APSGRKAAVIGSGPA
+232 AASGRRVAVIGSGPA
-247 GMAAAFYLLLNGH
+247 GMAAAYYLLLAGH

-294 ESVTRLGAKI
+294 ESVTRLGGT
-304 VCNAGL
+304 VVTNQGL

-315 LDDLTNRGFD
+315 LDDLQNRGFE
-325 AVVIAIGCYDTNKLG
+325 AVLIAIGCYDTNKLG
-340 IPGEDAA
+340 IPGEDA
-347 EVLDGLEYLRTATL
+347 EGVIDGLEYLRTATL

-366 DHAGK
+366 GHAGT

-379 FTSMDCSRTSIR
+379 FTSMDCSRTSVR
-391 QGAKE
+391 QGARE

-421 VTAIFQAGPVRVVT
+421 VTAIFQAGPVRVIT
-435 DKAGNVTG
+435 DEKTNRVTG

-449 QPGAPDASGRR
+449 RAGAPDASGRR

-467 TEFTV
+467 TEFTI

-485 ELDWIGPGSE
+485 ELTWIGPGSE
-495 GPEATKQ
+495 GPEATKNR
-502 HRLKADAVT
+502 RLKADAVT

-528 AATVVQAVAEGRR
+528 AATVVQAIAEGRR
-541 AAYAVDAF
+541 AAYAVDAY
-549 LKGQDLAAIRTRQT
+549 LQGQDLAGIRTRQT

-576 FTSEVK
+576 FTGEVK
-582 EPRYRMTAMEAEERN
+582 EPRYRLKSLEAEERN
-597 HSYIEYELPYTRE
+597 HDYIEYEIPYTRE
-610 TAVAEST
+610 EVVAEST

-641 TLQTLEPGAHQ
+641 TLRTLEPQNHQ
-652 GAGFRSVNENRFTG
+652 GAGYRSVTENRFTG
-666 VNHDYIRDDSHA
+666 TNHDYIRDDSHA

-693 AQVCSEVVGAAC
+693 ANVCAEVVGAAC

-725 NDTPCVSCGRCAE
+725 N
-738 TCPTG
+738 
-743 ALMPKPRILEKYEVD
+743 
-758 ESRCILCGIC
+758 
-768 VDACPYD
+768 
-775 ALRDGGDIE
+775 
-784 LAHTSRAEPTIDLIA
+784 
-799 LAAIDRETEITYIRR
+799 
-814 ERGWADAAAA
+814 
-824 EGRPFDPSR
+824 
-833 MLPVLP
+833 
-839 PTVAGIPTGAARWAR
+839 
-854 ACPRQRSRRAR
+854 
-865 DGDGAAARR
+865 
-874 ARVAPVLRTLL
+874 
-885 SIALA
+885 
-890 LVVIGFVFTVAAVMV
+890 
-905 IFLGQDWGDA
+905 
-915 LFWVFACLMVISG
+915 
-928 LLVVTMR
+928 
-935 DIIRCGLAMIVCFGS
+935 
-950 LAGIYVVMGATL
+950 
-962 IGAAQVIVYIGAIS
+962 
-976 VLILFAIMLTQT
+976 
-988 KAAPTRL
+988 
-995 VFQTQAG
+995 
-1002 PAAIA
+1002 
-1007 AVVIAVLIGLAVSAT
+1007 
-1022 DWGARDERI
+1022 
-1031 PYTANQVSQQLFAT
+1031 
-1045 FVLPFEIVSV
+1045 
-1055 LLLAAVIGAVFLAK
+1055 
-1069 REPGG
+1069 
-1074 PS
+1074 

>member
-1 MADLMIRPESR
+1 MTDLIARPE
-12 PDDLPESASL
+12 PASL
-22 ADRLLET
+22 AIEPEALAERLLDT
-29 RSPQRPQSSP
+29 QSPQRPQSTP

-100 CSRSCEDG
+100 CSRTCEPE
-108 MKVQTQTEEVRR
+108 MKVQTQTDELRR

-166 TRIFKR
+166 SRIFKR

-177 SVLGRVCPAPC
+177 SILGRVCPAPC

-213 VLKAMLD
+213 VLKSMLD
-220 EGVEP
+220 DGVDP
-225 PIPFERQ
+225 PLPFEPQ
-232 APSGRKAAVIGSGPA
+232 APSGRRAAVIGSGPT
-247 GMAAAFYLLLNGH
+247 GMATAYYLLLTGH

-268 PAPGGM
+268 AAPGGM
-274 LRYGIPQYRLPKV
+274 LRYGIPQYRLPKI

-294 ESVTRLGAKI
+294 ESVTRLGGKI
-304 VCNAGL
+304 VCNAAL
-310 GRDFT
+310 GRDYT
-315 LDDLTNRGFD
+315 LDDLTNQGFD
-325 AVVIAIGCYDTNKLG
+325 AVVVAIGCYEANKLG
-340 IPGEDAA
+340 IPGEDAT
-347 EVLDGLEYLRTATL
+347 ECLDGIEYLRTATL

-379 FTSMDCSRTSIR
+379 FTSMDCSRTSVR

-409 AANEVHEAIEEG
+409 AANEIHEAMEEG
-421 VTAIFQAGPVRVVT
+421 VTAIFQAGPVRVIT
-435 DKAGNVTG
+435 DDKGNVTG

-449 QPGAPDASGRR
+449 ALGAPDDSGRR

-467 TEFTV
+467 TEFTI

-485 ELDWIGPGSE
+485 ELDWLAEPGNE
-495 GPEATKQ
+495 GPEKTKQ
-502 HRLKADAVT
+502 SRLKADAVT

-523 DVRVG
+523 DVRIG
-528 AATVVQAVAEGRR
+528 AATVVQAIAEGRR
-541 AAYAVDAF
+541 AAYAVDAY
-549 LKGQDLAAIRTRQT
+549 LKGFDLTTIRTRQT

-576 FTSEVK
+576 FTSEIK
-582 EPRYRMTAMEAEERN
+582 ESRYRMRALEAEERN
-597 HSYIEYELPYTRE
+597 HSYIEYELPYTPE
-610 TAVAEST
+610 AAVAEST

-641 TLQTLEPGAHQ
+641 TLKTLEPQHNH
-652 GAGFRSVNENRFTG
+652 GAGYRSVTENRFTG

-743 ALMPKPRILEKYEVD
+743 ALMPKPRVLQKYEVD

-775 ALRDGGDIE
+775 ALRDGADIE
-784 LAHTSRAEPTIDLIA
+784 LADTSRESPMIDLLAIA
-799 LAAIDRETEITYIRR
+799 AVDRETEVTYIRR
-814 ERGWADAAAA
+814 ERDWATRAAA
-824 EGRPFDPSR
+824 EGRFVDSAR
-833 MLPVLP
+833 LLPMLP
-839 PTVAGIPTGAARWAR
+839 PT
-854 ACPRQRSRRAR
+854 
-865 DGDGAAARR
+865 
-874 ARVAPVLRTLL
+874 
-885 SIALA
+885 
-890 LVVIGFVFTVAAVMV
+890 
-905 IFLGQDWGDA
+905 
-915 LFWVFACLMVISG
+915 ISG
-928 LLVVTMR
+928 L
-935 DIIRCGLAMIVCFGS
+935 
-950 LAGIYVVMGATL
+950 
-962 IGAAQVIVYIGAIS
+962 
-976 VLILFAIMLTQT
+976 
-988 KAAPTRL
+988 
-995 VFQTQAG
+995 
-1002 PAAIA
+1002 
-1007 AVVIAVLIGLAVSAT
+1007 
-1022 DWGARDERI
+1022 
-1031 PYTANQVSQQLFAT
+1031 
-1045 FVLPFEIVSV
+1045 
-1055 LLLAAVIGAVFLAK
+1055 
-1069 REPGG
+1069 PGG
-1074 PS
+1074 NGHGQDHGNGHHGGSAVAHASHE

>member
-1 MADLMIRPESR
+1 MADLLPRPYAQSNAIQ
-12 PDDLPESASL
+12 PLDDSL
-22 ADRLLET
+22 AERLIT
-29 RSPQRPQSSP
+29 TQSPQRPQSSP

-155 KANAEADWRES
+155 KANAEANWRES

-213 VLKAMLD
+213 VLKSMLD
-220 EGVEP
+220 EGEDP
-225 PIPFERQ
+225 PIPYERQ
-232 APSGRKAAVIGSGPA
+232 APSGRRAAVIGSGPA
-247 GMAAAFYLLLNGH
+247 GMAAAFYLLLSGH
-260 DVTVFERD
+260 DVTVYERD

-294 ESVTRLGAKI
+294 ESVTRLGGRM
-304 VCNAGL
+304 VCDQAL

-315 LDDLTNRGFD
+315 LDDLTNQGFG
-325 AVVIAIGCYDTNKLG
+325 AVLVAIGCYDTNKLG

-409 AANEVHEAIEEG
+409 AADEVHEAIEEG

-435 DKAGNVTG
+435 DDAGNVTG

-449 QPGAPDASGRR
+449 QPGEPDASGRR

-467 TEFTV
+467 TEFTI

-485 ELDWIGPGSE
+485 ELDWLDKPGNE
-495 GPEATKQ
+495 GVEATKNR
-502 HRLKADAVT
+502 RLKADAVT
-511 FETGRPGVFGTG
+511 FSTGRAGVFGTG
-523 DVRVG
+523 DVRIG
-528 AATVVQAVAEGRR
+528 AATVVEAVAEGRR
-541 AAYAVDAF
+541 AAYAVDAY
-549 LKGQDLAAIRTRQT
+549 LKGMDLDAIRTRQT

-576 FTSEVK
+576 FTGEIK
-582 EPRYRMTAMEAEERN
+582 EPRYRLKPLPAEERN
-597 HSYIEYELPYTRE
+597 DSYIEYELPYTPE
-610 TAVAEST
+610 AAMAEST

-641 TLQTLEPGAHQ
+641 TLPTLEMRHHA
-652 GAGFRSVNENRFTG
+652 GAGYRSVTENRFTG

-678 FILREPSRCIDCGRC
+678 SILREPSRCIDCGRC

-743 ALMPKPRILEKYEVD
+743 ALMPKPRVLQKYDVD

-775 ALRDGGDIE
+775 ALRCGPDFE
-784 LAHTSRAEPTIDLIA
+784 LAHESRLEPTIDLMAISA
-799 LAAIDRETEITYIRR
+799 LDQDTEMSYIRK
-814 ERGWADAAAA
+814 ERDWADRARA
-824 EGRPFDPSR
+824 EGRLIDEGR

-839 PTVAGIPTGAARWAR
+839 ATVASGIG
-854 ACPRQRSRRAR
+854 
-865 DGDGAAARR
+865 
-874 ARVAPVLRTLL
+874 
-885 SIALA
+885 
-890 LVVIGFVFTVAAVMV
+890 
-905 IFLGQDWGDA
+905 
-915 LFWVFACLMVISG
+915 
-928 LLVVTMR
+928 
-935 DIIRCGLAMIVCFGS
+935 
-950 LAGIYVVMGATL
+950 
-962 IGAAQVIVYIGAIS
+962 
-976 VLILFAIMLTQT
+976 
-988 KAAPTRL
+988 
-995 VFQTQAG
+995 
-1002 PAAIA
+1002 
-1007 AVVIAVLIGLAVSAT
+1007 
-1022 DWGARDERI
+1022 
-1031 PYTANQVSQQLFAT
+1031 N
-1045 FVLPFEIVSV
+1045 
-1055 LLLAAVIGAVFLAK
+1055 
-1069 REPGG
+1069 GG
-1074 PS
+1074 T

>member
-1 MADLMIRPESR
+1 MTDLIVRPDGRPSVPERSPESR
-12 PDDLPESASL
+12 PDQPIKHDTRQPLENTL
-22 ADRLLET
+22 AEQLIT
-29 RSPQRPQSSP
+29 TQAPQRPQSTP
-39 RIRIEVDGRVVEG
+39 RIRIEVDGRLVEG
-52 FEGQTI
+52 LEGQTI

-100 CSRSCEDG
+100 CSRAAEPE
-108 MKVQTQTEEVRR
+108 MKVQTQTEEIRR

-155 KANAEADWRES
+155 KQNAEGNFRES

-188 EEHCRRDEVDEAIA
+188 EDHCRRDEVDEAIA

-213 VLKAMLD
+213 VIKAMLD
-220 EGVEP
+220 EGIDP
-225 PIPFERQ
+225 PLPFEVQ
-232 APSGRKAAVIGSGPA
+232 AKTGRRVAIIGSGPA
-247 GMAAAFYLLLNGH
+247 GMAAAYYLLINGH
-260 DVTVFERD
+260 DVTIYERD

-274 LRYGIPQYRLPKV
+274 LRYGIPQYRLPKI

-294 ESVTRLGAKI
+294 ESVTRLGGKM
-304 VCNAGL
+304 VCNQGL

-315 LDDLTNRGFD
+315 LDDLQFQGYD
-325 AVVIAIGCYDTNKLG
+325 AVLIAIGCYDTNKLG
-340 IPGEDAA
+340 VPGEDAA

-366 DHAGK
+366 GHEGK
-371 RVVVIGGG
+371 RVVVVGGG

-391 QGAKE
+391 QGASE

-409 AANEVHEAIEEG
+409 ASNEVHEAIEEG
-421 VTAIFQAGPVRVVT
+421 VTAIFQAGPTRVIIDAT
-435 DKAGNVTG
+435 GNVTG
-443 VEFIRM
+443 IEFIRM
-449 QPGAPDASGRR
+449 VPGEPDASGRR

-467 TEFTV
+467 TEFTI

-485 ELDWIGPGSE
+485 ELDWIGPGSQ
-495 GPEATKQ
+495 GPKATKNR
-502 HRLKADAVT
+502 RLQADAVT
-511 FETGRPGVFGTG
+511 FETGRPGVFATG
-523 DVRVG
+523 DVRIG
-528 AATVVQAVAEGRR
+528 AATVVAAVAEGRR
-541 AAYAVDAF
+541 AAYAANAF
-549 LKGQDLAAIRTRQT
+549 LRGQDLGALKTRQT

-576 FTSEVK
+576 FTGERK
-582 EPRYRMTAMEAEERN
+582 EPRYRMKALEADVRN
-597 HSYIEYELPYTRE
+597 KSYVEYEIPYSKE
-610 TAVAEST
+610 EIVAEST

-632 RRLGIEYGT
+632 RRLGVEYGT
-641 TLQTLEPGAHQ
+641 TLKTLEPDFHQ
-652 GAGFRSVNENRFTG
+652 GAGYRSVTENRFTG
-666 VNHDYIRDDSHA
+666 INHDYIRDDSHA

-693 AQVCSEVVGAAC
+693 ANVCAEVVGAAC

-743 ALMPKPRILEKYEVD
+743 ALMPKPRVLQKYEVD

-775 ALRDGGDIE
+775 ALRDGGEFE
-784 LAHTSRAEPTIDLIA
+784 LASASREDPEVDLMA
-799 LAAIDRETEITYIRR
+799 LAAIDRETEVTYIRK
-814 ERGWADAAAA
+814 ERDWLQRAIEAGRFID
-824 EGRPFDPSR
+824 EGRL
-833 MLPVLP
+833 LPVLP
-839 PTVAGIPTGAARWAR
+839 P
-854 ACPRQRSRRAR
+854 
-865 DGDGAAARR
+865 
-874 ARVAPVLRTLL
+874 
-885 SIALA
+885 
-890 LVVIGFVFTVAAVMV
+890 
-905 IFLGQDWGDA
+905 
-915 LFWVFACLMVISG
+915 
-928 LLVVTMR
+928 
-935 DIIRCGLAMIVCFGS
+935 S
-950 LAGIYVVMGATL
+950 LANGNGN
-962 IGAAQVIVYIGAIS
+962 GNGSGNGHGHAAG
-976 VLILFAIMLTQT
+976 
-988 KAAPTRL
+988 
-995 VFQTQAG
+995 G
-1002 PAAIA
+1002 
-1007 AVVIAVLIGLAVSAT
+1007 
-1022 DWGARDERI
+1022 
-1031 PYTANQVSQQLFAT
+1031 
-1045 FVLPFEIVSV
+1045 
-1055 LLLAAVIGAVFLAK
+1055 
-1069 REPGG
+1069 EPGAHIH
-1074 PS
+1074 PK

>member
-1 MADLMIRPESR
+1 MTDLIVRPE
-12 PDDLPESASL
+12 PAAPAIEPESL
-22 ADRLLET
+22 AERLLDT
-29 RSPQRPQSSP
+29 QAPQRPQSSP
-39 RIRIEVDGRVVEG
+39 RIRIEVDGRVIEG

-100 CSRSCEDG
+100 CSRTCEPE
-108 MKVQTQTEEVRR
+108 MKVQTQTEELRR

-225 PIPFERQ
+225 PVPFEVQTR
-232 APSGRKAAVIGSGPA
+232 SGRRAAVIGSGPA
-247 GMAAAFYLLLNGH
+247 GMAAAYYLLIAGH

-294 ESVTRLGAKI
+294 ESVTRLGGKI
-304 VCNAGL
+304 VCNAEL
-310 GRDFT
+310 GRDYG
-315 LDDLTNRGFD
+315 LDDLTNQGFD
-325 AVVIAIGCYDTNKLG
+325 AVVVAIGCYDTNKLG

-347 EVLDGLEYLRTATL
+347 ECIDGLEYLRTATL

-379 FTSMDCSRTSIR
+379 FTSMDCSRTSVR
-391 QGAKE
+391 QGARE

-421 VTAIFQAGPVRVVT
+421 VTAIFQAGPIRVIT
-435 DKAGNVTG
+435 DKNGHVTG

-449 QPGAPDASGRR
+449 ALGAPDASGRR

-467 TEFTV
+467 TEFTI

-485 ELDWIGPGSE
+485 DLTWIGPGSE

-502 HRLKADAVT
+502 KRLKADSVT
-511 FETGRPGVFGTG
+511 FATGRPGVFGTG
-523 DVRVG
+523 DVRIG
-528 AATVVQAVAEGRR
+528 AATVVEAIAEGRR

-549 LKGQDLAAIRTRQT
+549 LKGMDLEAIRTRQT

-582 EPRYRMTAMEAEERN
+582 EARYRLHPLEAEERN
-597 HSYIEYELPYTRE
+597 HSYIEYELPYTPE
-610 TAVAEST
+610 EAIAEST

-641 TLQTLEPGAHQ
+641 TLQTLEPDHHQ
-652 GAGFRSVNENRFTG
+652 GAGYRSVTENRFTG
-666 VNHDYIRDDSHA
+666 INHDYIRDDSHA

-743 ALMPKPRILEKYEVD
+743 ALMPKPRILQKYEVD

-775 ALRDGGDIE
+775 ALRDGADIE
-784 LAHTSRAEPTIDLIA
+784 LADTSRESPMIDLMAIA
-799 LAAIDRETEITYIRR
+799 SVDRETEVTYIRR
-814 ERGWADAAAA
+814 ERDWASRAAA
-824 EGRPFDPSR
+824 EGRFFDTAR

-839 PTVAGIPTGAARWAR
+839 ATIGGLPGGNGNGHGHTH
-854 ACPRQRSRRAR
+854 
-865 DGDGAAARR
+865 GDGHGHGGSA
-874 ARVAPVLRTLL
+874 VA
-885 SIALA
+885 
-890 LVVIGFVFTVAAVMV
+890 
-905 IFLGQDWGDA
+905 
-915 LFWVFACLMVISG
+915 
-928 LLVVTMR
+928 
-935 DIIRCGLAMIVCFGS
+935 
-950 LAGIYVVMGATL
+950 
-962 IGAAQVIVYIGAIS
+962 
-976 VLILFAIMLTQT
+976 
-988 KAAPTRL
+988 
-995 VFQTQAG
+995 
-1002 PAAIA
+1002 
-1007 AVVIAVLIGLAVSAT
+1007 
-1022 DWGARDERI
+1022 
-1031 PYTANQVSQQLFAT
+1031 TAHH
-1045 FVLPFEIVSV
+1045 E
-1055 LLLAAVIGAVFLAK
+1055 
-1069 REPGG
+1069 
-1074 PS
+1074 